1 MICWNRSF
9 RSCVIF
15 HPLREERER
24 KETMTL
30 QEEILELKKRH
41 NAVILA
47 HNYVGGEVQDI
58 ADFSGDSLELSIRAK
73 NVNAPLIVFCG
84 VRFMAETAKLLS
96 PDSTVLLPD
105 PDAGCPMANMA
116 SALAVKAMRQKHPDA
131 VYCAY
136 VNSTAE
142 TKSQIDIC
150 CTSGNVENVLNSI
163 PAEKEIVFLPDRNLG
178 ANMGAKLNRNMILWD
193 GCCPVHDAV
202 TPESIRAA
210 RTAHPGA
217 EVLIHPECRPETIAE
232 CDKAMSTGGIL
243 RYVKESDKKEFIIAT
258 EYGIMHRLKK
268 ENPGK
273 EFYHID
279 PPIICRDMKMITL
292 EQVRDSLRDGKT
304 EVILPA
310 DVMRDAVKPI
320 EKMIA
325 LPAK

>member
-1 MICWNRSF
+1 
-9 RSCVIF
+9 
-15 HPLREERER
+15 
-24 KETMTL
+24 MTL
-30 QEEILELKKRH
+30 TEEILELKKQR

-47 HNYVGGEVQDI
+47 HNYVGGDVQDI
-58 ADFSGDSLELSIRAK
+58 ADFTGDSLELSIRAK
-73 NVNAPLIVFCG
+73 QVKAPVIVFCG

-96 PDSTVLLPD
+96 PESTVLLPN
-105 PDAGCPMANMA
+105 PDAGCPMADMA
-116 SALAVKAMRQKHPDA
+116 SAEGVIAMRKEFPDA

-136 VNSTAE
+136 VNSTAD

-150 CTSGNVENVLNSI
+150 CTSGNVENVLSSI

-178 ANMGAKLNRNMILWD
+178 ANMSRKLNRKLRLWD

-202 TPESIRAA
+202 TPDVILAA
-210 RTAHPGA
+210 KAEHPGA
-217 EVLIHPECRPETIAE
+217 EVLVHPECRPETLAV

-243 RYVKESDKKEFIIAT
+243 RYVRESEKTEFIIAT
-258 EYGIMHRLKK
+258 EYGILHRLEK

-273 EFYHID
+273 KFYHIQ
-279 PPIICRDMKMITL
+279 PAIICKDMKTITL
-292 EQVRDSLRDGKT
+292 EQVRDCLRDGKT
-304 EVILPA
+304 EVLLPA

>member
-1 MICWNRSF
+1 
-9 RSCVIF
+9 
-15 HPLREERER
+15 
-24 KETMTL
+24 MTL
-30 QEEILELKKRH
+30 QEEILKLKEQY

-47 HNYVGGEVQDI
+47 HNYVDGAIQDI

-73 NVNAPLIVFCG
+73 NVKAPVIIFCG

-96 PDSTVLLPD
+96 PESTVLLPN
-105 PDAGCPMANMA
+105 PDAGCPMADMA
-116 SALAVKAMRQKHPDA
+116 SASGVCEMRKRYPDA

-150 CTSGNVENVLNSI
+150 CTFGNVENVLNSI

-178 ANMGAKLNRNMILWD
+178 SNMGAKLNRKMTLWD

-202 TPESIRAA
+202 TPDHIRAA
-210 RTAHPGA
+210 RALHPDA
-217 EVLIHPECRPETIAE
+217 EVLIHPECRPETVAE

-243 RYVKESDKKEFIIAT
+243 RYVKESEKTEFIIAT
-258 EYGIMHRLKK
+258 EYGIMHRLQK

-273 EFYHID
+273 TFYHID
-279 PPIICRDMKMITL
+279 PPIICHDMKKITL
-292 EQVRDSLRDGKT
+292 EQVRDSLKYGKT
-304 EVILPA
+304 EVVLSA
-310 DVMRDAVKPI
+310 DVMQEAVKPI